1 MIFEMLIFAIH
12 SPILLDLTFNINHR
26 ISPSMNANIV
36 QSAYGSYSL
45 DQVLTFLAILKTYF
59 IAKLVPLITSVT
71 ADNSRKINDIKGLLP
86 DFQFYLNVSLIERP
100 LPILIL
106 AIFYVAIFFGVSIDF
121 MERNQTLVNPKTG
134 QY

>member
-1 MIFEMLIFAIH
+1 M
-12 SPILLDLTFNINHR
+12 
-26 ISPSMNANIV
+26 
-36 QSAYGSYSL
+36 
-45 DQVLTFLAILKTYF
+45 LTFLAILKTYF

-100 LPILIL
+100 MTILII